1 MIFSADLN
9 VRSFLL
15 ISRRLNFNVGYL
27 MVSSSV
33 HNYLIVSSSVHSYL
47 MVSSSVHNS
56 LPGLVAWKYCNS
68 LKVKLVYDT
77 SILKHIYKSKIL

>member
-1 MIFSADLN
+1 MQLAIEVSILGMISSTDLN

-33 HNYLIVSSSVHSYL
+33 HSYL
-47 MVSSSVHNS
+47 
-56 LPGLVAWKYCNS
+56 PGVGGGGVLSFFV
-68 LKVKLVYDT
+68 DT
-77 SILKHIYKSKIL
+77 